1 MVVVLLLCGCIGN
14 LWGCPRRSLP
24 SGELGAAPS
33 THVGCELLVVSI
45 AAMVALSGVLMLCGA
60 DKSQARWFEHRTR
73 RRRRRSSWRACCT
86 LARTPAVEGLVVHI
100 PRAVLGTPG
109 VWDRLSS

>member
-1 MVVVLLLCGCIGN
+1 M
-14 LWGCPRRSLP
+14 
-24 SGELGAAPS
+24 
-33 THVGCELLVVSI
+33 VSI

-109 VWDRLSS
+109 ARARPSSWRRQDPRANGPGLVETEVVGDGDLG